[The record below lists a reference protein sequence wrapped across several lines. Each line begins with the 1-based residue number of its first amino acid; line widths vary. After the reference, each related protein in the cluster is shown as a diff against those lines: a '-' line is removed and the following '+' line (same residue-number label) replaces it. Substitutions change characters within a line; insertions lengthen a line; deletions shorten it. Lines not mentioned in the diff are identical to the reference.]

1 MVMTQPNILEL
12 AKQGD
17 VDAIASLMNRHL
29 HPKGITAKVA
39 FQDAWLEVTL
49 ESAQV
54 PNQQI
59 LVAFIRKGLTGL
71 GAASI
76 ESVKIYGQQTGKKFP
91 AWIKEF
97 NLSIVEDELEAADN
111 KESSSEPQFLTIF
124 INLSGDTARGLT
136 NQDFESI
143 ANKIS
148 SDILSSCTDVFIQKV
163 SISNGSSVITKER

>member
-1 MVMTQPNILEL
+1 MTQPNILEL

-17 VDAIASLMNRHL
+17 VEAIASLMNRHL
-29 HPKGITAKVA
+29 HPKGIAAKVA

-91 AWIKEF
+91 AWTKEF
-97 NLSIVEDELEAADN
+97 NLGIVEDELEEVDN
-111 KESSSEPQFLTIF
+111 ENYSSNPQTLTIS
-124 INLSGDTARGLT
+124 INLSGDTARELT
-136 NQDFESI
+136 NQDFEFI

-148 SDILSSCTDVFIQKV
+148 TDILSSCTDVFIQKV

>member
-1 MVMTQPNILEL
+1 MTQPNILEL

-29 HPKGITAKVA
+29 HPKGITAKVV
-39 FQDAWLEVTL
+39 FKDAYLEVTL
-49 ESAQV
+49 ESEQV

-71 GAASI
+71 GAASV
-76 ESVKIYGQQTGKKFP
+76 ENVKVYGQQTGKKFP

-97 NLSIVEDELEAADN
+97 NLGIVEDELETADHE
-111 KESSSEPQFLTIF
+111 ESSIEPQLLTIF
-124 INLSGDTARGLT
+124 INLSGDTAQGLT
-136 NQDFESI
+136 NQDFEFI
-143 ANKIS
+143 ANQIGT
-148 SDILSSCTDVFIQKV
+148 DILSSCSEVFIQKV

>member
-1 MVMTQPNILEL
+1 MTQPNILEL

-39 FQDAWLEVTL
+39 FKDAWLEVTL

-59 LVAFIRKGLTGL
+59 LVTFIRKGLTGL

-91 AWIKEF
+91 AWTKEF
-97 NLSIVEDELEAADN
+97 NLGIVEDEIAADN
-111 KESSSEPQFLTIF
+111 EESSSEHQFLTIF
-124 INLSGDTARGLT
+124 INLSGDTVRGLT